1 MEKES
6 EISENTQETQNSIST
21 SSSTFNLEAKK
32 LNNQTGTTKQRKVV
46 KQTITG
52 KPARLLLGEENE
64 TEDLTPDTV
73 ESMSGNRKRNN
84 ETGGKNVSVFKPS
97 TLYFISFWMG
107 LFFII
112 VGYMKISPRINRAI
126 YKEMVTQFKIYH
138 KKVPLLITWRRTGQL
153 TIGSAMIRKTLG
165 YFEVIAGMIFVICP
179 ERSLYGKFLKVV
191 SNLMLIFAM
200 GVNSYLHL
208 KVKDPIGKYP
218 TYSYVLFFLVFG
230 KFILGLVAYYN
241 WSSYPECEEYIE
253 SATNRGGMCST
264 VYNCYS
270 AVFSK
275 SVKSEASPSPN
286 KKRVKFTESTKG
298 GSGMAGMEADW
309 KKFR

>member
-1 MEKES
+1 MC
-6 EISENTQETQNSIST
+6 I
-21 SSSTFNLEAKK
+21 
-32 LNNQTGTTKQRKVV
+32 TKQRKIV

-64 TEDLTPDTV
+64 TEDISPETARI
-73 ESMSGNRKRNN
+73 MSGDRKRNY
-84 ETGGKNVSVFKPS
+84 ETGGPNVSVFKAS

-107 LFFII
+107 LFFIV

-179 ERSLYGKFLKVV
+179 ERSFYGRFLKVV

-208 KVKDPIGKYP
+208 KVKDPIGKHP

-241 WSSYPECEEYIE
+241 WSCFPNYEEYAE
-253 SATNRGGMCST
+253 TATNRGGICST
-264 VYNCYS
+264 IYNCYS
-270 AVFSK
+270 SIFSK
-275 SVKSEASPSPN
+275 SVKSDQASPSQT

>member
-1 MEKES
+1 MS
-6 EISENTQETQNSIST
+6 
-21 SSSTFNLEAKK
+21 F
-32 LNNQTGTTKQRKVV
+32 
-46 KQTITG
+46 
-52 KPARLLLGEENE
+52 LGEENE
-64 TEDLTPDTV
+64 TEDISPETARI
-73 ESMSGNRKRNN
+73 MSGDRKRNY
-84 ETGGKNVSVFKPS
+84 ETGGPNVSVFKAS

-107 LFFII
+107 LFFIV

-179 ERSLYGKFLKVV
+179 ERSFYGRFLKVV

-208 KVKDPIGKYP
+208 KVKDPIGKHP
-218 TYSYVLFFLVFG
+218 TYSYSAFKKKLSLEPIQSRAPKIYFLNVLYVLFFLVFG

-241 WSSYPECEEYIE
+241 WSCFPNYEEYAE
-253 SATNRGGMCST
+253 TATNRGGICST
-264 VYNCYS
+264 IYNCYS
-270 AVFSK
+270 SIFSK
-275 SVKSEASPSPN
+275 SVKSDQTSPSQT